1 MAGCGRERWRLLLA
15 TLPALLL
22 ILLPATSRAQDDP
35 RTHTVKK
42 GEAIYLIAKK
52 YGCSVDEVFA
62 ANQDRVSSPTKIFP
76 GQVLTIPNDCTG
88 KKTGK
93 AKKARRKDR
102 KERKEKY
109 SRCRDCRWDSRD
121 VNSKT
126 LKRKMKKKGFKAPPG
141 FRALVVKT
149 TLSKDKKSILKHQLF
164 DYGGYSMSH
173 RGWNPA
179 STIKLFSGVSAL
191 ERLKELG
198 FSPKAKVT
206 FHYDSGDK
214 TFKVEDLY
222 EKAVHLSKNIEH
234 NRLTQLAGF
243 DRVNGRRG
251 TLKRAGLDFSY
262 VMRAYE
268 QSNWAKEGHPKS
280 LNWSPKI
287 TVREGKRKKVLKA
300 RKSKKKYPCHSA
312 ACTSL
317 SDLSRMMCNLMLH
330 EQLPKGER
338 LNLGSGRGQGK
349 HLLFIRRK
357 LNRKRRGKKDP
368 VWDVLER
375 HFIPKAQRKNPV
387 KGGYQLFRKGG
398 YSQEWLS
405 ENMYIYLPHGRTR
418 WIVSMAGH
426 KGRTCLTQAAD
437 IIAQLI
443 KDGEL

>member
-1 MAGCGRERWRLLLA
+1 MAGSRIELKWFLVTTAGLLLLLA
-15 TLPALLL
+15 PVSA
-22 ILLPATSRAQDDP
+22 RADGEP

-42 GEAIYLIAKK
+42 GEALHLIAKK
-52 YGCSVDEVFA
+52 YSCSVDEVFA
-62 ANQDRVSSPTKIFP
+62 ANQDRLSSATKIFP
-76 GQVLTIPNDCTG
+76 GQVLTIPEDCTG

-93 AKKARRKDR
+93 ARKARKAG
-102 KERKEKY
+102 KEKY
-109 SRCRDCRWDSRD
+109 GRSRDCRWNAAD
-121 VNSKT
+121 VNSRT
-126 LKRKMKKKGFKAPPG
+126 LKRKMKGKGFKAPPG

-149 TLSKDKKSILKHQLF
+149 TLSKDRKRILKHELF
-164 DYGGYSMSH
+164 DYGGKSLSY

-179 STIKLFSGVSAL
+179 STVKLVSGVSAL

-198 FSPKAKVT
+198 FSPKARVT

-234 NRLTQLAGF
+234 NRLVQLAGF

-268 QSNWAKEGHPKS
+268 QSNWAKEGHPPS
-280 LNWSPKI
+280 LRASPKI
-287 TVREGKRKKVLKA
+287 TVTEGKRKKVLKA
-300 RKSKKKYPCHSA
+300 RKSKAKYPCHSA

-317 SDLSRMMCNLMLH
+317 SDLSKMMCNLMLH
-330 EQLPKGER
+330 EQLPKKKR
-338 LNLGSGRGQGK
+338 LNLGSGRGQSK

-357 LNRKRRGKKDP
+357 LNRKRQGKKDA
-368 VWDVLER
+368 VWDVLEK

-387 KGGYQLFRKGG
+387 KGGYQLFRKAG
-398 YSQEWLS
+398 YSEEWLS

-418 WIVSMAGH
+418 WIVSLAGH
-426 KGRTCLTQAAD
+426 DGRSCLTEAAD
-437 IIAQLI
+437 IIAELI